1 MNTPTIQEA
10 LSDRWQKGH
19 ESVTIGADTIYTT
32 IQDAV
37 LNQTGA
43 IIGRH
48 GTIELTMVLLLT
60 QNPNTIDWMKA
71 ATLQTNAGIFPMTEA
86 SIKQWFKEYVKATMS
101 VDCMAAGWYTPL
113 ARAELTYLSQ
123 IAPKAKLV
131 PLRSIEPYYCTPDHH
146 WTTALAG
153 HRVTVVSSFVESM
166 KEQIEFKD
174 AVWGD
179 KHKTLLPS
187 STTWSFVR
195 SYYSPALALGR
206 CEWPAPIQSW
216 SDAVEYL
223 EKDVLDTQPRIVLLG
238 CGGLAMPLA
247 GRLKKKGIICVVMGG
262 AIQLLFG
269 IKGRRWEQHP
279 QISQLFN
286 DDWILPSPSEIPKGA
301 SQVEGGCYW

>member
-1 MNTPTIQEA
+1 MNEYQT
-10 LSDRWQKGH
+10 DRWQKGH

-32 IQDAV
+32 IQEAI

-71 ATLQTNAGIFPMTEA
+71 ATLQTNAGIFPMNEA
-86 SIKQWFKEYVKATMS
+86 SIKQWFHEYVQATMAA
-101 VDCMAAGWYTPL
+101 DCMAAGWYTPL

-123 IAPKAKLV
+123 IAPNAKLI
-131 PLRSIEPYYCTPDHH
+131 PLRSIEPYYCTSDHH

-166 KEQIEFKD
+166 REQLEFKEV
-174 AVWGD
+174 VWGD
-179 KHKTLLPS
+179 KHETLLPS

-195 SYYSPALALGR
+195 SYYSPALAQGK

-216 SDAVEYL
+216 SDAVETM
-223 EKDVLDTQPRIVLLG
+223 EKEVLDTKPRIVLLG

-247 GRLKKKGIICVVMGG
+247 GRLKQKGIICVVMGG

-269 IKGRRWEQHP
+269 IKGRRWESHP
-279 QISQLFN
+279 QISQMFT
-286 DDWILPSPSEIPKGA
+286 DDWILPSPSEIPNGA
-301 SQVEGGCYW
+301 AQVEGGCYW